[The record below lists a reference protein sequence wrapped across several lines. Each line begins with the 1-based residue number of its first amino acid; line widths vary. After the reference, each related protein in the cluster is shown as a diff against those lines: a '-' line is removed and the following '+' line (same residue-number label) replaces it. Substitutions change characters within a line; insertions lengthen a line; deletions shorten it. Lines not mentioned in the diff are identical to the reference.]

1 MSKTFSNLMITAAIS
16 AALALG
22 AAAQDHIVVPLSH
35 PSQPAMLKV
44 GFVNGSI
51 TVHAYE
57 GKDIVIDTSNDGS
70 SSRRHERERQPSEDV
85 AGMHKLTT
93 APGISAE
100 EDNNVVTIRSSM
112 FNGGDANITVQ
123 VPVHTSLNLHTVNG
137 GSIQVQGVDGDIN
150 VDNTNGSVT
159 LDHVAGSVVAHALNG
174 RVMATITRLDATKPS
189 SFSSL
194 NGNLDITLPA
204 DAKANVRMKSDN
216 GDIFVDDG
224 FNFQVT
230 RGNVGGTDQGQRD
243 SNGMYRV
250 KIDRNISGTLNGGGP
265 DLRIENFN
273 GNIYL
278 RKAH

>member
-1 MSKTFSNLMITAAIS
+1 MSTTFRNLMITAAV
-16 AALALG
+16 ATTLALG

-35 PSQPAMLKV
+35 PSQPATLKV

-51 TVHAYE
+51 TVRAYD
-57 GKDIVIDTSNDGS
+57 GKDVVIDTTSNGDS
-70 SSRRHERERQPSEDV
+70 ISRRHREPPPSEDTN
-85 AGMHKLTT
+85 GMHKLTT
-93 APGISAE
+93 SPGISAE
-100 EDNNVVTIRSSM
+100 EENNVVTIRSSM
-112 FNGGDANITVQ
+112 FNGQDSNVTVQ
-123 VPVHTSLNLHTVNG
+123 VPAHTSLSLHTVNG
-137 GSIQVQGVDGDIN
+137 GKIQVEGVDGDIN

-159 LDHVAGSVVAHALNG
+159 LDHVSGSVVAHALNG
-174 RVMATITRLDATKPS
+174 RVTATITRLDSSKPS

-204 DAKANVRMKSDN
+204 DAKANVRMKTDN
-216 GDIFVDDG
+216 GDIYVDDG

-243 SNGMYRV
+243 SNGMFKV
-250 KIDRNISGTLNGGGP
+250 KVDRNVYGTLNGGGP